1 MLEELLGLELELE
14 ALELVE
20 GFTEL
25 LELELLEELL
35 EFETLELEALEL
47 ELGLLEELEE
57 LLETELALELE
68 LEAVELLIELLEF
81 VVLLDEVELLEVL
94 GLMIA
99 QDVAINVISNPA
111 NIFLDFTHI
120 TPSYI
125 KINQNSTKVHIKRK
139 LSQK

>member
-1 MLEELLGLELELE
+1 MLEEL
-14 ALELVE
+14 
-20 GFTEL
+20 
-25 LELELLEELL
+25 
-35 EFETLELEALEL
+35 LELEALEL
-47 ELGLLEELEE
+47 ELGLLEEIEE
-57 LLETELALELE
+57 LLETELELD
-68 LEAVELLIELLEF
+68 AVELLIELLEF

-94 GLMIA
+94 GLMIV

-139 LSQK
+139 LSQKYIFE

>member
-1 MLEELLGLELELE
+1 ML
-14 ALELVE
+14 
-20 GFTEL
+20 EL
-25 LELELLEELL
+25 LELELELGLLEELL
-35 EFETLELEALEL
+35 ELEL

-57 LLETELALELE
+57 LLET
-68 LEAVELLIELLEF
+68 VELLIELLEF
-81 VVLLDEVELLEVL
+81 DVLLDEVELLEVL
-94 GLMIA
+94 GLMIV

-139 LSQK
+139 LSKKYIFE

>member
-1 MLEELLGLELELE
+1 MLEEL
-14 ALELVE
+14 
-20 GFTEL
+20 
-25 LELELLEELL
+25 
-35 EFETLELEALEL
+35 LELEALEL

-57 LLETELALELE
+57 LLETELEVLELE
-68 LEAVELLIELLEF
+68 TVELLIELLEF

-94 GLMIA
+94 GLMIV

>member
-1 MLEELLGLELELE
+1 MLEEL
-14 ALELVE
+14 
-20 GFTEL
+20 
-25 LELELLEELL
+25 
-35 EFETLELEALEL
+35 LELEALEL
-47 ELGLLEELEE
+47 ELGLLEELVE
-57 LLETELALELE
+57 LLETELDELE
-68 LEAVELLIELLEF
+68 LETVELLIELLEF

-94 GLMIA
+94 GLMIV

-139 LSQK
+139 LSQKYIFE